1 MMNNQDIK
9 TTLINVIGEKPTA
22 YIQALRFVYI
32 QYAKQKADPETALL
46 SAFLC
51 KGDTA
56 VDVGANGA
64 DWTTHLHRAVGGNGT
79 VYAFEADPYYA
90 LATGIAVKLMG
101 LKGVRLF
108 PFGLSDSNEE
118 VTLRVTDADGSRL
131 AGLSHIEK
139 GGEKNGRGL
148 KTIHLKP
155 LDSLVREF
163 PALAT
168 AKVIKCD
175 VEGYELFVFRGAV
188 EILSQARPVVILEIG
203 NFEEQGYTAQ
213 DVYEFFDARN
223 YIAYAMTAANTLGRT
238 NAALEHAGAISVN
251 RILVPKEKVDALR
264 KAITFQ

>member
-1 MMNNQDIK
+1 MNNQDIK
-9 TTLINVIGEKPTA
+9 TTLINVIGETPTA

-32 QYAKQKADPETALL
+32 LLAKQKADPETALL
-46 SAFLC
+46 SAFLH

-56 VDVGANGA
+56 IDVGANGA
-64 DWTTHLHRAVGGNGT
+64 DWTTHLHRAVGDNGA
-79 VYAFEADPYYA
+79 VFAFEADPYYA

-139 GGEKNGRGL
+139 GGVKNGRGL
-148 KTIHLKP
+148 KTIQLKP

-163 PALAT
+163 PALAS
-168 AKVIKCD
+168 AGVIKCD

-188 EILSQARPVVILEIG
+188 EILKQARPVVILEIG
-203 NFEEQGYTAQ
+203 NFEEQGYTAK
-213 DVYEFFDARN
+213 DVVEFFDTRD
-223 YIAYAMTAANTLGRT
+223 YRMYAMTAPNTLALT

-251 RILVPKEKVDALR
+251 RIMIPKEKIDALR
-264 KAITFQ
+264 TTINFL